1 MIIFD
6 LKCKNGHKFDGW
18 FKDREAFI
26 EQKSKKLVVCP
37 VCNSYSVDIIPSSVT
52 IMGKDTRSVGKDKE
66 ISLMKALQAFHQY
79 VDKNFEDVG
88 DRFAEVALKIHLGE
102 EERRNIKGKTTP
114 QEEEALKKEGVEF
127 IKIPV
132 PKLDS

>member
-37 VCNSYSVDIIPSSVT
+37 VCNSHSVDIVPSSVT
-52 IMGKDTRSVGKDKE
+52 IRSKDSRSAGKDKE

-88 DRFAEVALKIHLGE
+88 DRFAEVALKIHFGE
-102 EERRNIKGKTTP
+102 EEKRNIKGKTTP
-114 QEEEALKKEGVEF
+114 QEEEALKEEGVEF